1 MAEYNPIL
9 SAPQG
14 ANKNLKRVGVV
25 LLQDSVQLL
34 VRVTKVSSQDLVRL
48 VLT

>member
-14 ANKNLKRVGVV
+14 ANKNLSV
-25 LLQDSVQLL
+25 LDAVHLLDSVQQL
-34 VRVTKVSSQDLVRL
+34 VKVIKVSSQDLVRL